1 MCWCGSFGGGVD
13 EYDANTGAYIK
24 TYNPGGGAQW
34 AGIYRPNGNVFIGSW
49 NTQDVREYDGN
60 TGAFIRVLFPIIDP
74 ADMEYG
80 PNGHLYV
87 CSYGGYQVIEL
98 DEVTGVPYNFINLP
112 FGERANDVA
121 FLPGGRILV
130 TAMGMN
136 QCYVFDSALNLI
148 NQFAGTGWQRPHG
161 VVISPHTGNILI
173 ADGVTTQVHEFDPNT
188 YAELNAD
195 FLTPGSERQD
205 RRRGVPPGSPDG
217 GRALDVG
224 PGEGALALAART
236 RRTKHDDPRGPRL
249 RGSFHGCRGPRAAWP
264 AGRRING
271 TGPSGCPT
279 SPVERARAHPRRGR
293 SRFDIPPPWW
303 AVGRTRWPRTGL
315 PDP

>member
-1 MCWCGSFGGGVD
+1 MLRSRPFPILSSILALAILLGEGVSARPAHAVAGGIGDLFVTSDASNLTRAYTGMTGNYLGVFAPAVNATGFLGLHFGATNDRALVGAFGGGVD

-49 NTQDVREYDGN
+49 NTQDVREYDGT
-60 TGAFIRVLFPIIDP
+60 TGAFIRVLFPMVDP

-87 CSYGGYQVIEL
+87 CSYGSYKVIEL
-98 DEVTGVPYNFINLP
+98 DEVTGIPYNFINLP

-148 NQFAGTGWQRPHG
+148 NMFAGTGWQRPHG

-188 YAELNAD
+188 YAELNAN
-195 FLTPGSERQD
+195 FLTPGPNDKIVDVAFR
-205 RRRGVPPGSPDG
+205 PDHPTASAPSTW
-217 GRALDVG
+217 GRVKALW
-224 PGEGALALAART
+224 R
-236 RRTKHDDPRGPRL
+236 
-249 RGSFHGCRGPRAAWP
+249 
-264 AGRRING
+264 
-271 TGPSGCPT
+271 
-279 SPVERARAHPRRGR
+279 
-293 SRFDIPPPWW
+293 
-303 AVGRTRWPRTGL
+303 
-315 PDP
+315 